1 MSDVANS
8 TNQIQFCLFA
18 SGGKISVQQLDHCLH
33 FPWILYWIL
42 RRSQVPMMQ
51 RAKQICLE
59 PFTKLKSPLEKLS
72 VCLFLHF
79 LWKSQTMKGTFFV
92 IFTHHRINEYMIELW
107 CFWGTWESHY
117 SLRLATN
124 LENLQNSGNLKNC
137 QNLRGNSW
145 KLLYKKPG
153 KLRENEK
160 YVTWWPTKCTSSNFS
175 FLSCSRKKL
184 KISWKSQGKLREFSF
199 SKMWSSCL
207 FRVDILQK
215 FFLL

>member
-1 MSDVANS
+1 MNGIGAKTSDVANS

-33 FPWILYWIL
+33 FPWILHWIS

-107 CFWGTWESHY
+107 CFWGTSESHY
-117 SLRLATN
+117 SLRVATN

-137 QNLRGNSW
+137 QNLRGTHGNFCIKNLENS
-145 KLLYKKPG
+145 G
-153 KLRENEK
+153 KMKNMSRDDRQNALHRI
-160 YVTWWPTKCTSSNFS
+160 
-175 FLSCSRKKL
+175 FLS
-184 KISWKSQGKLREFSF
+184 
-199 SKMWSSCL
+199 
-207 FRVDILQK
+207 
-215 FFLL
+215 